1 MNIIITVIIYIYIT
15 ILLIIAVTAKVEN
28 YPESKPMETSF
39 LVFLSRYLQRQL
51 SISAKHLPEHH
62 PKFVLTNNIME
73 EGRKKLEG
81 TLIMEKLEGKIEAN
95 LILEG
100 ADKMEANIMLPNKA
114 KGTLILKGYAENKR
128 EEVLDAF
135 EFSVAESMNDKQ
147 E

>member
-1 MNIIITVIIYIYIT
+1 
-15 ILLIIAVTAKVEN
+15 
-28 YPESKPMETSF
+28 
-39 LVFLSRYLQRQL
+39 
-51 SISAKHLPEHH
+51 
-62 PKFVLTNNIME
+62 ME

-100 ADKMEANIMLPNKA
+100 ADKMEASIMLPNKA
-114 KGTLILKGYAENKR
+114 KGTLILNGYAENKR

>member
-1 MNIIITVIIYIYIT
+1 
-15 ILLIIAVTAKVEN
+15 
-28 YPESKPMETSF
+28 
-39 LVFLSRYLQRQL
+39 
-51 SISAKHLPEHH
+51 
-62 PKFVLTNNIME
+62 ME

-100 ADKMEANIMLPNKA
+100 ADKMEASIMLPNKA